1 MQQRISC
8 IICILS
14 IGKRLPL
21 MLLFKGVP
29 DDTLENRLN
38 KLPEVKTNRIYIA
51 CQKKFMG

>member
-1 MQQRISC
+1 
-8 IICILS
+8 
-14 IGKRLPL
+14 